1 MSFYTGG
8 KKFVT
13 AVLKPFFRL
22 TVLGTENIPAEQG
35 FILACNHLSDLD
47 PVLLGIAF
55 PRTIRYMAKEEL
67 FHIPVL
73 GPVVRK
79 LGAFPVARG
88 KGDVSAL
95 QNAAEI
101 IRQGG
106 ILGIFPEGGRSKD
119 GKFHK
124 VKSGT
129 AVIAGQTGADILP
142 AAILYGRRR
151 FLRRA
156 VTVKFG
162 AVLQSSEL
170 NVNGRSKAELK
181 AANALLGGR
190 IAELLGVEAP

>member
-1 MSFYTGG
+1 MSFYTGA

-13 AVLKPFFRL
+13 VVLKPFFRL
-22 TVLGTENIPAEQG
+22 TVEGKENVPADRG
-35 FILACNHLSDLD
+35 FILACNHVSDLD
-47 PVLLGIAF
+47 PVLLGVAF
-55 PRTIRYMAKEEL
+55 PRAIRYMAKEEL

-73 GPVVRK
+73 GFLIRK

-88 KGDVSAL
+88 KGDIGAIN
-95 QNAAEI
+95 NAVEI
-101 IRQGG
+101 VKEGG

-119 GKFHK
+119 RKFHK

-142 AAILYGRRR
+142 AAILYGKRH
-151 FLRRA
+151 FLRRE

-162 AVLQSSEL
+162 KMIPNGEL
-170 NVNGRSKAELK
+170 NVSGRTKSELK